1 VSDFVVYQRWRVS
14 GPAGLRKQEQIAT
27 ISRAECRSHCD
38 RHAPRQNAPAC
49 PVEHHSD
56 IHEAARHRDVRNAY
70 RPNLVRAVCCV
81 PVFGPKA
88 RLPSREHTYT
98 SARASARIR
107 SPTYPA
113 YAEGVDRDES
123 PAPPRRRRHHRRDW
137 SVSGRNFTYRPVQI
151 SGQSTIHRKRRA
163 SHVAGRALGTVCLR
177 RYPMIDQIR
186 RTARSGLASA
196 GRISRSLFNVPFQSS
211 IRALM
216 LLQAAPR
223 AFRASAASPRSVHR
237 AALAPWDRDY
247 RHRRFLARGTTMIP
261 CVISSTTSTPTLKRM
276 WSDLRRSKSIS
287 CSSVA
292 LRPLVS

>member
-1 VSDFVVYQRWRVS
+1 MAANATFDLKAGVWFRRTRLPNVSSDS
-14 GPAGLRKQEQIAT
+14 PGI
-27 ISRAECRSHCD
+27 
-38 RHAPRQNAPAC
+38 AC
-49 PVEHHSD
+49 P
-56 IHEAARHRDVRNAY
+56 
-70 RPNLVRAVCCV
+70 L
-81 PVFGPKA
+81 
-88 RLPSREHTYT
+88 
-98 SARASARIR
+98 
-107 SPTYPA
+107 
-113 YAEGVDRDES
+113 
-123 PAPPRRRRHHRRDW
+123 
-137 SVSGRNFTYRPVQI
+137 SGRNLLIALCRFPGPAPVPK
-151 SGQSTIHRKRRA
+151 SAIHRKRRA
-163 SHVAGRALGTVCLR
+163 SHVAGRALGTACLR
-177 RYPMIDQIR
+177 RYHMTDQIR